1 MPQSR
6 TKRETEAE
14 ERRSGREN
22 CKGAEDVLLSG
33 FWFLVFDYPTARSS
47 NLTPHEECS
56 VERFS
61 ALIGFVLILAI
72 AFALSNNK
80 KSIRWKTVMWGLL
93 LQIVTAVA
101 VLKGDL
107 IARLL
112 APVALPLS
120 QIGAALLFI
129 GLAVAF
135 YFVARKM
142 EGQTRRFVWSAFGLV
157 ALYLFLSY
165 NLLKYLFENMKEVV
179 NKLIGYTAEGSK
191 FVFGPLGD
199 PASTN
204 PGFVFATMVLPT
216 IIFIASIFAILY
228 YIGVMQV
235 VVRFFA
241 KLMSRFMGA
250 SGAEST
256 SVAASIFM
264 GQTEAPLTIRPF
276 LPDMTLSE
284 LMTIMTAG
292 MAHISG
298 GIMAAYVLVAKVD
311 VIHLLTAV
319 IMTAPGAIMMAKIIV
334 PEVDQ
339 PKTGGDVEVVV
350 PKQDVN
356 IIDAAGRGAIEG
368 LHLSLNV
375 AGMLIAFIAL
385 VALVNGVFG
394 AVHGWLLSAAPA
406 VAAWFPASLDL
417 LLGFIFRPIAWA
429 MGVNWAD
436 SLQVGNLLGTR
447 MVLNEFVA
455 FANLGTYTAAHP
467 AGTLGALSPR
477 SIVIVTYA
485 LCGFANFSSI
495 AIQIGGIGSLAPSRR
510 GDLARLGLRA
520 MLAGTLANFLTATIA
535 GMLL

>member
-1 MPQSR
+1 M
-6 TKRETEAE
+6 
-14 ERRSGREN
+14 
-22 CKGAEDVLLSG
+22 
-33 FWFLVFDYPTARSS
+33 
-47 NLTPHEECS
+47 
-56 VERFS
+56 ERFS

-72 AFALSNNK
+72 AFLLSNNK
-80 KSIRWKTVMWGLL
+80 KAIRWKTVFWGLL
-93 LQIVTAVA
+93 LQIVTAIC
-101 VLKGDL
+101 VLKGEV
-107 IARLL
+107 IAGYF
-112 APVALPLS
+112 APVAPLERWA
-120 QIGAALLFI
+120 AAL
-129 GLAVAF
+129 V
-135 YFVARKM
+135 FVALTVIIAVIARYLPPGSRKPLWI
-142 EGQTRRFVWSAFGLV
+142 VYAVV
-157 ALYLFLSY
+157 AAYLFLAY
-165 NLLKYLFENMKEVV
+165 NLLAYLFENLKEVV

-199 PASTN
+199 PASKSI
-204 PGFVFATMVLPT
+204 GFVFATMVLPT

-228 YIGVMQV
+228 YLGVMQLI
-235 VVRFFA
+235 VRAFA
-241 KLMSRFMGA
+241 KAMTRFMGA

-276 LPDMTLSE
+276 LPEMTMSE

-356 IIDAAGRGAIEG
+356 VIDAAGRGAIEG

-385 VALVNGVFG
+385 VALVNGIFG
-394 AVHGWLLSAAPA
+394 GVHDWLVRAAPA
-406 VAAWFPASLDL
+406 IGIWFPASLDI
-417 LLGFIFRPIAWA
+417 LLGWVFRPIAWA
-429 MGVNWAD
+429 MGVSWKD
-436 SLQVGNLLGTR
+436 SLTVGNLLGTR

-455 FANLGTYTAAHP
+455 FAKLGEP
-467 AGTLGALSPR
+467 GVGSSLDPR
-477 SIVIVTYA
+477 SFVITTYA

>member
-1 MPQSR
+1 M
-6 TKRETEAE
+6 
-14 ERRSGREN
+14 
-22 CKGAEDVLLSG
+22 
-33 FWFLVFDYPTARSS
+33 
-47 NLTPHEECS
+47 
-56 VERFS
+56 ERFS

-72 AFALSNNK
+72 AFLLSNNK
-80 KSIRWKTVMWGLL
+80 RAIRWQTVFWGLV
-93 LQIVTAVA
+93 LQILTAIC
-101 VLKGDL
+101 VLKGTN
-107 IARLL
+107 IA
-112 APVALPLS
+112 
-120 QIGAALLFI
+120 AAL
-129 GLAVAF
+129 ASVAMPISRNIAALI
-135 YFVARKM
+135 FVITAIVVFQIAKRMSESGRKP
-142 EGQTRRFVWSAFGLV
+142 VWIVFGV
-157 ALYLFLSY
+157 FTAYLFLSY
-165 NLLKYLFENMKEVV
+165 NLLAYLFENLKEVV

-199 PASTN
+199 PANTN
-204 PGFVFATMVLPT
+204 VGFVFATMVLPT

-228 YIGVMQV
+228 YLGVMQL

-241 KLMSRFMGA
+241 KMMTRFMGA

-276 LPDMTLSE
+276 LPEMTMSE

-334 PEVDQ
+334 PEVDT

-385 VALVNGVFG
+385 VALVNGMFKFG
-394 AVHGWLLSAAPA
+394 HTYVWWIPE
-406 VAAWFPASLDL
+406 SLDL
-417 LLGFIFRPIAWA
+417 VLGYIFRPIAWA
-429 MGVNWAD
+429 MGVTWTD
-436 SLQVGNLLGTR
+436 SLAVGNLLGTR

-455 FANLGTYTAAHP
+455 FAKLGEIVKAHP
-467 AGTLGALSPR
+467 IGTIGALTKR
-477 SIVIVTYA
+477 SFDITTYA

-520 MLAGTLANFLTATIA
+520 MIAGTLANFLTATIA

>member
-1 MPQSR
+1 MG
-6 TKRETEAE
+6 T
-14 ERRSGREN
+14 
-22 CKGAEDVLLSG
+22 
-33 FWFLVFDYPTARSS
+33 
-47 NLTPHEECS
+47 
-56 VERFS
+56 FS
-61 ALIGFVLILAI
+61 ALIGFIAILLIAYLLSTNRKAIRWRTVGWGLVLQLAI
-72 AFALSNNK
+72 AVL
-80 KSIRWKTVMWGLL
+80 
-93 LQIVTAVA
+93 
-101 VLKGDL
+101 VLKGEY
-107 IARLL
+107 IAERLAGIAPQISRATAAIVFIVLAIIFYQIAKRL
-112 APVALPLS
+112 AP
-120 QIGAALLFI
+120 G
-129 GLAVAF
+129 
-135 YFVARKM
+135 
-142 EGQTRRFVWSAFGLV
+142 TRRFVWGMFGVV
-157 ALYLFLSY
+157 AVYLFLTF
-165 NLLKYLFENMKEVV
+165 NLLAFLFENLKDVV
-179 NKLIGYTAEGSK
+179 NHLIGYTAEGAK

-199 PASTN
+199 PASTSI
-204 PGFVFATMVLPT
+204 GFVFACRVLPT

-228 YIGVMQV
+228 YIGVMQM

-241 KLMSRFMGA
+241 KMMSRFMGA

-276 LPDMTLSE
+276 IPDMTMSE

-292 MAHISG
+292 MAHVSG

-334 PEVDQ
+334 PETDQ

-356 IIDAAGRGAIEG
+356 VIDAAGRGAIEG

-385 VALVNGVFG
+385 VALINGVFG
-394 AVHGWLLSAAPA
+394 WANAHLWFDWHGQKLSIVPG
-406 VAAWFPASLDL
+406 SLDA

-429 MGVNWAD
+429 MGVSWKD
-436 SLQVGNLLGTR
+436 SLTVGNLLGTR

-455 FANLGTYTAAHP
+455 FAKLGGLVSSHAV
-467 AGTLGALSPR
+467 GTVGGLDKR
-477 SIVIVTYA
+477 SFIIATYA

-520 MLAGTLANFLTATIA
+520 MIAGTLANFLTATIA

>member
-1 MPQSR
+1 M
-6 TKRETEAE
+6 
-14 ERRSGREN
+14 
-22 CKGAEDVLLSG
+22 
-33 FWFLVFDYPTARSS
+33 
-47 NLTPHEECS
+47 
-56 VERFS
+56 ERFS
-61 ALIGFVLILAI
+61 ALIGFAAILLIAVL
-72 AFALSNNK
+72 LSTNRRA
-80 KSIRWKTVMWGLL
+80 IRWQTVFWGLL
-93 LQIVTAVA
+93 LQIVTAIL
-101 VLKGDL
+101 VLKGAWISTQFGRFSPAISRNMASGIFIVL
-107 IARLL
+107 AIVVYQIAIRMP
-112 APVALPLS
+112 AGS
-120 QIGAALLFI
+120 RR
-129 GLAVAF
+129 AVWT
-135 YFVARKM
+135 
-142 EGQTRRFVWSAFGLV
+142 GFGV
-157 ALYLFLSY
+157 ITAYLFLAY
-165 NLLKYLFENMKEVV
+165 NLLAFLFENLKDVV
-179 NKLIGYTAEGSK
+179 NELIGYTAEGSK

-199 PASTN
+199 PGASF
-204 PGFVFATMVLPT
+204 GFVFACRVLPT

-228 YIGVMQV
+228 YLGVMQL

-241 KLMSRFMGA
+241 KMMTRFMGA

-276 LPDMTLSE
+276 IADMTMSE

-292 MAHISG
+292 MAHVSG

-334 PEVDQ
+334 PETDK
-339 PKTGGDVEVVV
+339 PKTGGDVQVDV

-385 VALVNGVFG
+385 VALINGVFG
-394 AVHGWLLSAAPA
+394 WANAHLYFHWHGEVRSVVPG
-406 VAAWFPASLDL
+406 SLDL
-417 LLGFIFRPIAWA
+417 LLGTIFRPIAWA
-429 MGVNWAD
+429 MGVSWKD
-436 SLQVGNLLGTR
+436 SLTVGNLLGTR

-455 FANLGTYTAAHP
+455 FANLGKP
-467 AGTLGALSPR
+467 GIGSSLDPR
-477 SIVIVTYA
+477 SFTIVTYA